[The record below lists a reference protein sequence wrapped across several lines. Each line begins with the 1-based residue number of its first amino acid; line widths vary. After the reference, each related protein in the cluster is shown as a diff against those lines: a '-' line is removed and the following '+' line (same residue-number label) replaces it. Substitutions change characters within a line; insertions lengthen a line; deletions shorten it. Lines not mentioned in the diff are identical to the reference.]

1 MDLVDLVVSSRDATI
16 VDTSGMGITAMGF
29 LPTLSEGEGRE
40 GEAALVRWAV
50 ALAVQ
55 LQGLPA
61 SGSTLNVKPNLN
73 DSSLTDGPRTT
84 VVHK

>member
-1 MDLVDLVVSSRDATI
+1 VDLVDLVVSSRDATI

>member
-1 MDLVDLVVSSRDATI
+1 MDLVNPVSSRDATI
-16 VDTSGMGITAMGF
+16 EDTSGIGITAMGF

-40 GEAALVRWAV
+40 GEAASVRWAV

-61 SGSTLNVKPNLN
+61 SGSTLNWEAIPERFIPN
-73 DSSLTDGPRTT
+73 
-84 VVHK
+84 